1 MKNKLIKF
9 SLILALLF
17 SSLVSANTVSKITF
31 IGLET
36 SSESS
41 LRKIIPFD
49 TSQEFSSEVSDK
61 IIESLFQTGYFSDI
75 SVSISNQNLLI
86 SVKENPYIKYLNIS
100 NIGKKWYSL
109 DADLFSD
116 VELNDFSKENGI
128 APGNIFIKNN
138 LDSFVTFLKQQ
149 YISQGFNNV
158 NIESNYEVDIQ
169 NRAAIELEVI
179 QGNRAKISS
188 FSIAG
193 FEKISEKTLLSI
205 FSLGESDF
213 SVINFF
219 TKKDQ
224 YTDTAFQKGLD
235 NLTNYYYNLGY
246 LDFRI
251 LNVESN
257 LSQNNELIDIIVN
270 ISEGNQYKLGELTFS
285 GELLNKSQ
293 NELIAI
299 IPLKQ
304 GDIFNRNEIING
316 IQLINDEFSDLGY
329 AYAEIEPQI
338 FEVLDVVNVNINILL
353 NKKVYVNRITISGN
367 TRTQDEV
374 IRREIGVAEG
384 GLYSRSYLRD
394 SVLKLRRLGY
404 FSDVEMSASEV
415 EGMPDKINLNFVVSE
430 TKTGAVSFSLSH
442 SNNYGISIG
451 AGIKEKNIFGSGNTF
466 NTEFKLS
473 DSFNKVSFY
482 FEDPYFNEDGHSISY
497 GAFASKIKD
506 DDVMEDSY
514 EISTKGVNFG
524 YGVPISKSSRINADL
539 IYSQNDIK
547 CGSSFSSSAYE
558 SSQCAQ
564 LNPDE
569 TKLSLNWSDS
579 TLNDYLYPTD
589 GKSNSINFGIA
600 LPVSDHRYIDLNLS
614 HKSYSP
620 VSNDLTL
627 KLSGSMDLLKGYDGK
642 DAPFYKRYFGGGS
655 GSIRGFKNKSLG
667 PLYPNGNA
675 KGGELSILGSASL
688 IAPAYFFDDNENMR
702 MSAFIDAGNIFEKSS
717 NIDLSD
723 IRMTTGIGFAYLSP
737 IGAIGF
743 YWSIPILEKTGDITE
758 DFGFSLGTGF

>member
-49 TSQEFSSEVSDK
+49 ISQEFSSEVSDK

-224 YTDTAFQKGLD
+224 YTDTALQKGLD

-506 DDVMEDSY
+506 DDV
-514 EISTKGVNFG
+514 
-524 YGVPISKSSRINADL
+524 
-539 IYSQNDIK
+539 
-547 CGSSFSSSAYE
+547 
-558 SSQCAQ
+558 
-564 LNPDE
+564 
-569 TKLSLNWSDS
+569 
-579 TLNDYLYPTD
+579 
-589 GKSNSINFGIA
+589 
-600 LPVSDHRYIDLNLS
+600 H
-614 HKSYSP
+614 
-620 VSNDLTL
+620 
-627 KLSGSMDLLKGYDGK
+627 
-642 DAPFYKRYFGGGS
+642 GGF
-655 GSIRGFKNKSLG
+655 IRNQ
-667 PLYPNGNA
+667 Y
-675 KGGELSILGSASL
+675 
-688 IAPAYFFDDNENMR
+688 
-702 MSAFIDAGNIFEKSS
+702 
-717 NIDLSD
+717 
-723 IRMTTGIGFAYLSP
+723 
-737 IGAIGF
+737 
-743 YWSIPILEKTGDITE
+743 
-758 DFGFSLGTGF
+758 